1 MDAAIEYLITIDPV
15 IGQLYDKYKKPY
27 IPTRPEGFETL
38 CKLILEQQV
47 SLVSAKACYLRLKL
61 FLGEITPTTISKAS
75 SEDLNANSV
84 SRQKVIYLKALSNA
98 ILEKKIDLQTL
109 SFKSS
114 DEVRK
119 ELIKIK
125 GIGNWTIDVYLMFS
139 LHKEDVIPLGDIAI
153 KNTIKELYGC
163 SSDEKILE
171 ISGKWKPYRTM
182 ASFFLWHYYL
192 EKRNRKPL
200 EY

>member
-1 MDAAIEYLITIDPV
+1 MDKAIEYLIAIDPV
-15 IGQLYDKYKKPY
+15 IDQLYNKYKKPY
-27 IPTRPEGFETL
+27 ISTRPEGFETL

-47 SLVSAKACYLRLKL
+47 SLASAKACYLRLKL

-98 ILEKKIDLQTL
+98 ILEKEIDLQTL
-109 SFKSS
+109 SLKSS

-139 LHKEDVIPLGDIAI
+139 LHKENVIPLGDIAI
-153 KNTIKELYGC
+153 KNTIKELYSC
-163 SSDEKILE
+163 SSDEQILE
-171 ISGKWKPYRTM
+171 VSNKWKPYRTM

-200 EY
+200 VY